1 MPNQF
6 FSPEG
11 DLEKYFLTEYELID
25 QYIGSELWG
34 WGPNIFGQVGD
45 NTRVTRSTPRQIGT
59 GTNWKQVSAGGYHS
73 LAIKTDGTLWGW
85 GENSGGQV
93 GDNTRASRSTPR
105 QIGTATNWKQV
116 SAGRAM
122 SAAIKTDG
130 TLWTWGWNFP
140 GSLGQGLAY
149 INLPARSTPQQVG
162 TATNWKQVSVG
173 GESSGL
179 SGACC
184 AAIKTDGTLCTWG
197 LNSYGQLGDNSRVT
211 KSAPVQEFTSST
223 NWVQVS
229 MAENHA
235 MAIKNNGTLWGW
247 GRNDNGQLGQRD
259 LIISRSTPRQEF
271 TSSTNWKQ
279 VSASPVNTLALKTDG
294 TLWCWGDNF
303 YGQVGDNTR
312 LDRSTPRQ
320 VGTATDWKQISS
332 GALYNM
338 AIKTNGS
345 LWFWGRND
353 FITTGV
359 SGNNDLISRSTPI
372 QVGYETNW
380 KQVSASIS
388 VSAVKTGI
396 EMDTGTITT

>member
-1 MPNQF
+1 
-6 FSPEG
+6 
-11 DLEKYFLTEYELID
+11 
-25 QYIGSELWG
+25 
-34 WGPNIFGQVGD
+34 
-45 NTRVTRSTPRQIGT
+45 
-59 GTNWKQVSAGGYHS
+59 
-73 LAIKTDGTLWGW
+73 
-85 GENSGGQV
+85 
-93 GDNTRASRSTPR
+93 
-105 QIGTATNWKQV
+105 
-116 SAGRAM
+116 M

-184 AAIKTDGTLCTWG
+184 AAIKTDGTLWTWG